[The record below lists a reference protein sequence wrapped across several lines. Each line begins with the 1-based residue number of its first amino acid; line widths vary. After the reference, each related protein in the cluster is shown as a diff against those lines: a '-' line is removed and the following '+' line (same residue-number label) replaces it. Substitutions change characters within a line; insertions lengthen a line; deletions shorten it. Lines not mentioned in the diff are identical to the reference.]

1 VHQLDYRALLKS
13 HQLPLALTLI
23 ALLIAGSGDM
33 IQHAMRFDRDA
44 INAGQWWRLITAN
57 LAHLGWSHTALNV
70 VGLALI
76 WGLLWQSFSTKSWA
90 IISLISSLTVTLG
103 LYYLNPSLHWY
114 VGLSGLLHGLFIA
127 GVIGSLRSGDKRDLI
142 LLIAIIAKLAWEQFS
157 GPMPGTAEMAGGPVI
172 VDSHLY
178 GAIGGFVIAFLVKPQ
193 RRARTPFH

>member
-1 VHQLDYRALLKS
+1 MHQLDYRALLKS

>member
-1 VHQLDYRALLKS
+1 VRQLDYKKLLKT
-13 HQLPLALTLI
+13 HYQPLTLI
-23 ALLIAGSGDM
+23 LISLLVAASGDM
-33 IQHAMRFDRDA
+33 VQHAMRFDRDA

-76 WGLLWQSFSTKSWA
+76 WGLLWQSFSAKSWA
-90 IISLISSLTVTLG
+90 IISLTSALAVTLG

-114 VGLSGLLHGLFIA
+114 VGLSGLLHGLFVA

-142 LLIAIIAKLAWEQFS
+142 LLIAIVAKLAWEQFS

-178 GAIGGFVIAFLVKPQ
+178 GAIGGFVIAFLIKPH
-193 RRARTPFH
+193 RKATTPFH